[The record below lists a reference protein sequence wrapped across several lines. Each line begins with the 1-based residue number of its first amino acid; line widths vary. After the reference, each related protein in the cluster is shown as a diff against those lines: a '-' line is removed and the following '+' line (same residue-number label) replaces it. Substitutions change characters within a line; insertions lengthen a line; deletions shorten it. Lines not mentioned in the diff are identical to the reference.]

1 MLQETE
7 KTYLHNLVKI
17 AIDSGLTGKQFPIPA
32 PPSETLSKHLGAFV
46 TLRLQ
51 GNLRGCIGRIESDR
65 PLFET
70 IFSMARAAAFH
81 DPRFAPLSQEE
92 FQEIETEISILTP
105 VQPVTDTKTILP
117 GRHGLIV
124 QKGRFSGLLLPQVAT
139 EYGWDTT
146 TFLEQ
151 TCQKAGLPKD
161 AWQEK
166 DTRIFS
172 FQAEVF

>member
-7 KTYLHNLVKI
+7 KTCLRDIVKI
-17 AIDSGLTGKQFPIPA
+17 AIASELVGKQATLPTPT
-32 PPSETLSKHLGAFV
+32 SEALSKHLGAFV
-46 TLRLQ
+46 TLRLH
-51 GNLRGCIGRIESDR
+51 GNLRGCIGRTESDR

-70 IFSMARAAAFH
+70 IFFMARAAAFQ
-81 DPRFAPLSQEE
+81 DPRFPPLSQEE

-105 VQPVTDTKTILP
+105 LQPVRDREAIIP
-117 GRHGLIV
+117 GQHGLVIR
-124 QKGRFSGLLLPQVAT
+124 KGRFSGLLLPQVAT

-166 DTRIFS
+166 DTQIFS